1 MRFLKFTLSALFAV
15 SLSLFM
21 FSCENDD
28 KYNEHAPSLT
38 GGNWIDCFQ
47 NQFM

>member
-1 MRFLKFTLSALFAV
+1 MRFLKFTLSTLFAM
-15 SLSLFM
+15 SLSLSM
-21 FSCENDD
+21 FSCEDD
-28 KYNEHAPSLT
+28 DNSNEQTPSLA